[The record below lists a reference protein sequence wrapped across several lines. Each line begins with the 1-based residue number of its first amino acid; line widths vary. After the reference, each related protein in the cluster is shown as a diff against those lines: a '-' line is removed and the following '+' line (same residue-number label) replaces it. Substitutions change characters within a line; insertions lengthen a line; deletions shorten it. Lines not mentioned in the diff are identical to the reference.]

1 LSAKIKRYEEI
12 KKKIEKEK
20 KKRRKKIEMGPG
32 QRFGLEQKPAC
43 SPASKFLKWYHPFS
57 FPH

>member
-20 KKRRKKIEMGPG
+20 KKRRKKNRNGPG
-32 QRFGLEQKPAC
+32 ATIRPRTE
-43 SPASKFLKWYHPFS
+43 ASLQPC
-57 FPH
+57 